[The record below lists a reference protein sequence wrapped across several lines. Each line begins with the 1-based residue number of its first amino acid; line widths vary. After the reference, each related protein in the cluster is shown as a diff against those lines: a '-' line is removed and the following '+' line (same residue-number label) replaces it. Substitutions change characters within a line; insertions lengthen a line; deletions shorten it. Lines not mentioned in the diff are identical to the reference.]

1 MVNMPVLNFYDIFD
15 IFTYVGTLNL
25 ILFYRHMNYDMVNN
39 FNLQEMRI
47 KGNTNFLV
55 Y

>member
-1 MVNMPVLNFYDIFD
+1 MIYLIYLRM
-15 IFTYVGTLNL
+15 YVGTLNL